1 MLLIHIFI
9 FNQKRKFYINKGIR
23 QLLLFAYVFQ
33 YNNKLLNKTFLN
45 IHLSFLTLLFVHI
58 YHLRLLLNISLKQ
71 LLLKEVKKIK
81 HNFSSFFILYLYS
94 QSYERILKNK
104 QSRYYNILMNIC
116 I

>member
-45 IHLSFLTLLFVHI
+45 IHL
-58 YHLRLLLNISLKQ
+58 ISY
-71 LLLKEVKKIK
+71 
-81 HNFSSFFILYLYS
+81 SSICTYLSPEIIIEYFT
-94 QSYERILKNK
+94 
-104 QSRYYNILMNIC
+104 
-116 I
+116 